1 MKNKII
7 FFTLLS
13 QLVLMVNITA
23 QSVGIT
29 TATTPAAGF
38 PASTLDVQGSLG
50 LNLATNPASAL
61 TTGAVVLYNSSSSIN
76 TLALPVISATTTYLN
91 RIYILANA
99 ASIPWAIIQ
108 TLPVNTSASQTFFY
122 DLLNNKALSVPKNS
136 SVIIISDGTNW
147 LQIK

>member
-7 FFTLLS
+7 FFMLLS
-13 QLVLMVNITA
+13 QFGLMANIIA

-29 TATTPAAGF
+29 TAITPATGF

-50 LNLATNPASAL
+50 VNLVTNPASAL
-61 TTGAVVLYNSSSSIN
+61 TTGAVVLYNNSTSATTVS
-76 TLALPVISATTTYLN
+76 LALPFITTTNTYLN

-99 ASIPWAIIQ
+99 TALPWAILQ
-108 TLPVNTSASQTFFY
+108 STTLNATTFFY
-122 DLLNNKALSVPKNS
+122 NLLNNKAVAVPANS
-136 SVIIISDGTNW
+136 SVIIISDGTSW

>member
-7 FFTLLS
+7 LLMLLS
-13 QLVLMVNITA
+13 QLVLMANITA

-29 TATTPAAGF
+29 TATPANGF

-50 LNLATNPASAL
+50 VNLVTNPTSAL
-61 TTGAVVLYNSSSSIN
+61 TTGAVVLYNNSTSVTPVS
-76 TLALPVISATTTYLN
+76 LALPLITTGNTYLN

-99 ASIPWAIIQ
+99 TALPWAILQ
-108 TLPVNTSASQTFFY
+108 STTLNATTFFY
-122 DLLNNKALSVPKNS
+122 NLINNKTVSVPANS

>member
-7 FFTLLS
+7 FFMLLS
-13 QLVLMVNITA
+13 QLVLMATITA

-29 TATTPAAGF
+29 TGTTLASTF

-50 LNLATNPASAL
+50 VNLVTNPISAL
-61 TTGAVVLYNSSSSIN
+61 TTGAVVLYNNSAGTTPVS
-76 TLALPVISATTTYLN
+76 LALPIITTTTTYLN

-99 ASIPWAIIQ
+99 TALPWAIIQ
-108 TLPVNTSASQTFFY
+108 STPANTSYYFY
-122 DLLNNKALSVPKNS
+122 NLLNKQSTSVPANT